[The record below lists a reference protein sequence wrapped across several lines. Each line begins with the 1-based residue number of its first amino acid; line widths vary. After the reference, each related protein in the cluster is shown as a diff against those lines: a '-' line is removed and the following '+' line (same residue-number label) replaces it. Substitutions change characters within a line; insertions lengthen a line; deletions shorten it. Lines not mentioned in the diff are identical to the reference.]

1 MFVEGGLHPEQVKAL
16 RRMTLAERLRAGL
29 NFMEE
34 MRQLKAAALRAQHPD
49 WSESDVSRAL
59 RDFIRHGA
67 S

>member
-1 MFVEGGLHPEQVKAL
+1 
-16 RRMTLAERLRAGL
+16 MTLAERLRASL

-34 MRQLKAAALRAQHPD
+34 MRQMKAAALRAQHPD